1 MHVWFQDNVNKLIKM
16 GVLLQKSL
24 NDVISITLDVGVA
37 QCTLLIFVNL
47 RQVNYKV
54 CKWDYLSFDSYI

>member
-1 MHVWFQDNVNKLIKM
+1 MHAWFHDNGNKLIKM

-24 NDVISITLDVGVA
+24 SDVISITLDVGVA